1 MTTSPTGSGLSTSAT
16 HPEESGDPAAGDD
29 RRSHWRV
36 AQPDPE
42 MVRRLVQSERLP
54 EVLARLVVNRG
65 HEDPKAVQDL
75 LTPRSTSSTRRGSR
89 RWSGRR
95 RASRARSSRGET
107 ILIHGDYDVD
117 GVSGTVLLVRLAQT
131 LGAKVEW
138 HIPHHQGRLSFKD
151 HSVAKAKEVGA
162 TLVISVDNGTSAVEP
177 IAALAE
183 ADVDVIVTD
192 HHEPPDGELP
202 PTHALVNPKLP
213 GHDYPFRE
221 LCGSAVAF
229 KLAWAVCQRIS
240 GSDKVRP
247 DLRAYLLEALGYVAV
262 APICDVVP
270 LIGENRVLTHFGLR
284 ALRDAPAP
292 GMLALLERTG
302 LAGRDLTPEDIGYQI
317 GPRINASGR
326 MDSAARAVEC
336 MLAADAPEGRRCAEA
351 LELLNDSRR
360 EVERGVLKSALGQAN
375 KHKDDGILVVGGDGW
390 HPGVVGIVASRLV
403 DRFDKPALVI
413 GIDEHGVGRGS
424 ARSVDGVSV
433 LEIMKAGA
441 DPCAATAVTPW
452 PRAVRSRPPPSS
464 PARGAGDG
472 SRRPRPGGARPSTST
487 RVLEGLDESSRGR
500 LKLRRKP
507 KPCCSRRTCASTTSR
522 LIGQDRSHLLLK
534 IRSGTAVFKALAFGM
549 GKREPSSPW
558 AVRSTSSSAHQLP
571 ASRAVGRPLRLR
583 VPLSP
588 ALSAARRRR
597 RRGSSHRSR
606 GPRGAP
612 ASRGRARPIRRS
624 SARPFPRAR
633 RRALPGAAPADPPP
647 HRRGRAAR
655 PGRSPGRTAAAR
667 LPPPR

>member
-16 HPEESGDPAAGDD
+16 DPGESGDPAVGDD
-29 RRSHWRV
+29 RRGRWRV

-75 LTPRSTSSTRRGSR
+75 LTPSLHFLHDPAGLPEME
-89 RWSGRR
+89 
-95 RASRARSSRGET
+95 RAAARVQRAVESGET

-138 HIPHHQGRLSFKD
+138 HIPHRTRDGYSFGD

-183 ADVDVIVTD
+183 AGVDVIVTD

-262 APICDVVP
+262 ATICDVVP

-336 MLAADAPEGRRCAEA
+336 MLAADARR
-351 LELLNDSRR
+351 
-360 EVERGVLKSALGQAN
+360 
-375 KHKDDGILVVGGDGW
+375 
-390 HPGVVGIVASRLV
+390 
-403 DRFDKPALVI
+403 
-413 GIDEHGVGRGS
+413 
-424 ARSVDGVSV
+424 
-433 LEIMKAGA
+433 AGA
-441 DPCAATAVTPW
+441 APRPSSCSTT
-452 PRAVRSRPPPSS
+452 RAVRSS
-464 PARGAGDG
+464 AG
-472 SRRPRPGGARPSTST
+472 S
-487 RVLEGLDESSRGR
+487 
-500 LKLRRKP
+500 
-507 KPCCSRRTCASTTSR
+507 
-522 LIGQDRSHLLLK
+522 
-534 IRSGTAVFKALAFGM
+534 
-549 GKREPSSPW
+549 
-558 AVRSTSSSAHQLP
+558 
-571 ASRAVGRPLRLR
+571 
-583 VPLSP
+583 
-588 ALSAARRRR
+588 
-597 RRGSSHRSR
+597 
-606 GPRGAP
+606 
-612 ASRGRARPIRRS
+612 
-624 SARPFPRAR
+624 
-633 RRALPGAAPADPPP
+633 
-647 HRRGRAAR
+647 
-655 PGRSPGRTAAAR
+655 
-667 LPPPR
+667 